1 MDQKKIGAFL
11 KTLRKEKELTQ
22 EQLAEQFNLSDRTVS
37 RWETGVNMPDL
48 SLLVELSEFYHLDI
62 KEIID
67 GERKGETMDQ
77 EIKDTLVKVA
87 EYTDSEKK
95 VYKNNTRRNV
105 AWILNGFGIFIIVS
119 AMTIFPSDSSWG
131 SIYSIIGSIVLTCGI
146 FQMLKNHK
154 HRIICAVACFL
165 ILICGLIT
173 VDYIAV
179 KAGGQ
184 VPRFAYEKIYTSDAE
199 GDITYKAPFYTVVLH
214 NVDTDNEYIEI
225 Q

>member
-22 EQLAEQFNLSDRTVS
+22 EQLAEQFNLSGRTVS

-105 AWILNGFGIFIIVS
+105 A
-119 AMTIFPSDSSWG
+119 
-131 SIYSIIGSIVLTCGI
+131 
-146 FQMLKNHK
+146 
-154 HRIICAVACFL
+154 
-165 ILICGLIT
+165 
-173 VDYIAV
+173 
-179 KAGGQ
+179 
-184 VPRFAYEKIYTSDAE
+184 
-199 GDITYKAPFYTVVLH
+199 
-214 NVDTDNEYIEI
+214 
-225 Q
+225 